1 MRDLNLTEV
10 CNRNQYLTV
19 GKKGGDILE
28 VARKP
33 TTHWIWRHPAAVAV
47 AVAVAV
53 AEKGGG
59 ASRARTTANE
69 VEQQRELS
77 AEVRNPSRKNK

>member
-1 MRDLNLTEV
+1 MRHLNLTEV
-10 CNRNQYLTV
+10 CNRNQYLRV

-33 TTHWIWRHPAAVAV
+33 TTHWIWRHPAAV